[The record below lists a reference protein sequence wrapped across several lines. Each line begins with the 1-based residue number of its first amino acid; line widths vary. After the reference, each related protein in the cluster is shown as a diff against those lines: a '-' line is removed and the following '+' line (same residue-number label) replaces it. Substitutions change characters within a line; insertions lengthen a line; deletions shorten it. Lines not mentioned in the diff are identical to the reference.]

1 MEYTKIQLN
10 NGSLINGYVKQ
21 GFEKVRLEFIKNFNE
36 RRELGAACSIYLKGE
51 KVVDLWGGIKNHKTK
66 EAWEEDTLVT
76 VFSSTKGFSA
86 LAAAIAHSKG
96 YFDYD
101 EKVSFYWNEFGQN
114 GKENITIR
122 QLLNHQAGLSTIKD
136 LPLNKIGDFDTSNI
150 ITELEK
156 KEPDWEPGTR
166 HGYHCWTIGW
176 LISEL
181 IKRTDPKNRSLK
193 EFFQDEIAKPLK
205 AEFYIGLPG
214 YIDDSRMS
222 TIKGVSSVL
231 DLFKNF
237 HTLPRSLLI
246 AFMNPKSLTSKSMV
260 DSKNIL
266 AHSNF
271 NTREMRQIEFPSGNG
286 IGLVRDM
293 AKIYSEFANGGLI
306 LNLNKDTLEEMMS
319 KPEPTQY
326 GFKDVVQTVDTAF
339 QVGFFKPIESGSNYG
354 SSKCFG
360 HPGAGGSFCF
370 ADPENKVG
378 FAYAMTKVGM
388 YMFDDP
394 RELALR
400 NAFYE
405 CL

>member
-1 MEYTKIQLN
+1 ME
-10 NGSLINGYVKQ
+10 NGNLKSNYPIHGYVKP
-21 GFEKVRLEFIKNFNE
+21 GFEKVRNEFIKNFDK
-36 RRELGAACSIYLKGE
+36 RGELGAACSIYLKGE
-51 KVVDLWGGIKNHKTK
+51 KVVDLWGGVKDHQTK
-66 EAWEEDTLVT
+66 KLWEEDTMVN

-86 LAAAIAHSKG
+86 LAVAVAHSKG

-101 EKVSFYWNEFGQN
+101 DKVSTYWKEFGQN
-114 GKENITIR
+114 GKENITIK

-136 LPLNKIGDFDTSNI
+136 LPIYKISDFDTSKMI
-150 ITELEK
+150 GELEK
-156 KEPDWEPGTR
+156 KKPVWEPGSR

-176 LISEL
+176 LLSEL
-181 IKRTDPKNRSLK
+181 IKRSDPHHRSLRD
-193 EFFQDEIAKPLK
+193 FFREEVAEPLE
-205 AEFYIGLPG
+205 AEFYIGLPEH
-214 YIDDSRMS
+214 IDDSRVAN
-222 TIKGVSSVL
+222 IKGISSVL

-237 HTLPRSLLI
+237 STFPKSLLF

-260 DSKNIL
+260 DSKNLL

-293 AKIYSEFANGGLI
+293 AKIYSEFANGGI
-306 LNLNKDTLEEMMS
+306 NLKLDSNTLEELKKS
-319 KPEPTQY
+319 PEPTKN
-326 GFKDVVQTVDTAF
+326 GFKDAVQTVETAF
-339 QVGFFKPIESGSNYG
+339 HVGFFKPLETGSNYG
-354 SSKCFG
+354 CSQCFG

-370 ADPENKVG
+370 ADPKNKVG

-394 RELALR
+394 REVALR

>member
-1 MEYTKIQLN
+1 MGKRTLK
-10 NGSLINGYVKQ
+10 SKSPINGYVKS
-21 GFEKVRLEFIKNFNE
+21 GFEKVKNEFVKNFDE
-36 RRELGAACSIYLKGE
+36 RGELGAACSIYLKGE
-51 KVVDLWGGIKNHKTK
+51 KVVDLWGGVKDHQTK
-66 EAWEEDTLVT
+66 EPWDKDTMVT

-86 LAAAIAHSKG
+86 LAVAIAHSKG

-101 EKVSFYWNEFGQN
+101 DKVSTYWKEFGQN

-136 LPLNKIGDFDTSNI
+136 LPIYKISDFDTSNI
-150 ITELEK
+150 IGELEK
-156 KEPDWEPGTR
+156 KKPIWEPGSK

-176 LISEL
+176 LMSEL
-181 IKRTDPKNRSLK
+181 IKKTDPHNRSLK
-193 EFFQDEIAKPLK
+193 DFFREEVAEPLE
-205 AEFYIGLPG
+205 AEFYIGLPEH
-214 YIDDSRMS
+214 IDDARVAN
-222 TIKGVSSVL
+222 IKGISSVL

-237 HTLPRSLLI
+237 RTFPKSLLF

-260 DSKNIL
+260 DSKNLL

-293 AKIYSEFANGGLI
+293 AKIYSEFANGAI
-306 LNLNKDTLEEMMS
+306 NLKLEPNTLEELKKS
-319 KPEPTQY
+319 PEPTKN
-326 GFKDVVQTVDTAF
+326 GFQDAVQTVETAF
-339 QVGFFKPIESGSNYG
+339 HIGFFKPLETGSNYG
-354 SSKCFG
+354 CSQCFG

-394 RELALR
+394 REVALR

>member
-1 MEYTKIQLN
+1 M
-10 NGSLINGYVKQ
+10 
-21 GFEKVRLEFIKNFNE
+21 
-36 RRELGAACSIYLKGE
+36 
-51 KVVDLWGGIKNHKTK
+51 
-66 EAWEEDTLVT
+66 VT
-76 VFSSTKGFSA
+76 VFSSTKGFAA

-101 EKVSFYWNEFGQN
+101 EKVSSYWKEFGQN
-114 GKENITIR
+114 GKENITVR

-136 LPLNKIGDFDTSNI
+136 LPLNKICDFDTKNVV
-150 ITELEK
+150 TELEK

-181 IKRTDPKNRSLK
+181 IRRTDPKNRTLK
-193 EFFQDEIAKPLK
+193 EFFHDEIAKPLNAK
-205 AEFYIGLPG
+205 FYIGLPDH
-214 YIDDSRMS
+214 IDDSRVS
-222 TIKGVSSVL
+222 TIKGLGSVL

-237 HTLPRSLLI
+237 RTFPRSLLL
-246 AFMNPKSLTSKSMV
+246 AFMNPQSLTSKSMV
-260 DSKNIL
+260 DSKNLL

-271 NTREMRQIEFPSGNG
+271 NTREIRKIEFPSGNG

-293 AKIYSEFANGGLI
+293 AKIYSEFANGGN
-306 LNLNKDTLEEMMS
+306 NLKLKNETFEELMNN
-319 KPEPTQY
+319 PQPTQL

-339 QVGFFKPIESGSNYG
+339 QVGFFKPIETGSHYG
-354 SSKCFG
+354 SPKCFG

-378 FAYAMTKVGM
+378 FAYGMTKVGT

-394 RELALR
+394 REIALR